1 MTTTYEGMFL
11 LDNQVV
17 RADWRQ
23 AKAMVTDLLAKNGAK
38 VLCARRWDERK
49 LAYPIKGRTRGTYL
63 LAYFE
68 IEGPGLNSVRRDFEL
83 DERVLRY
90 LLLKVDAIPAG
101 EMEKAAEEG
110 ADGYVVPPP
119 PTDEVTS
126 AERAVFGDLADRP
139 IQENLRRNA
148 PADEGDAA
156 EGAEAEVTEAAATEE
171 S

>member
-1 MTTTYEGMFL
+1 LTTTYEGMFL

-49 LAYPIKGRTRGTYL
+49 LAYPIRGRTRGTYL

-68 IEGPGLNSVRRDFEL
+68 ITGTSLNGMRRDFEL

-90 LLLKVDAIPAG
+90 LMLKVDAIPAG

-119 PTDEVTS
+119 PTEEATS
-126 AERAVFGDLADRP
+126 PERAVFGDLADRP

-148 PADEGDAA
+148 PAEAPEGGD
-156 EGAEAEVTEAAATEE
+156 GAEAEVPEAAAAEE